1 MNDATRDSPGSEA
14 SSATVGTVASVASD
28 TTRPLPLWMNVM
40 GWYGTLAIVGAYLA
54 TSHDWMEQGTLYQ
67 LLNVSGATGV
77 GLVCW
82 RQRAWQALTLEV
94 VWVAV
99 GLTALLL

>member
-1 MNDATRDSPGSEA
+1 MSDDMQTGAGSETTG
-14 SSATVGTVASVASD
+14 ATGGERA
-28 TTRPLPLWMNVM
+28 LPLWMNVL

-54 TSHDWMEQGTLYQ
+54 SSHGWMEQGTLYQ
-67 LLNVSGATGV
+67 LLNVSGAAGV

-82 RQRAWQALTLEV
+82 RRRAWQALTLEV
-94 VWVAV
+94 VWAVV

>member
-1 MNDATRDSPGSEA
+1 MSDATRVFSESETA
-14 SSATVGTVASVASD
+14 AAPD
-28 TTRPLPLWMNVM
+28 TPRPLPLWMNVM

-54 TSHDWMEQGTLYQ
+54 SSHAWMEQGTLYQ
-67 LLNVSGATGV
+67 LLNVSGAAGV

-82 RQRAWQALTLEV
+82 RRRAWQALTLEV
-94 VWVAV
+94 VWAVV